1 MIATEGSTSQ
11 SGGVFRGTW
20 VAPAVSLF
28 VVMVVVQL
36 LLGLLWVRPGWS
48 WLELLVFATVFTAF
62 SVLLDRPWLRVSAD
76 GARAG
81 RGPFTRARVPV
92 AEVAVAG
99 PYRLRPRRRGAE
111 HQPGDTVVHR
121 GWGPRVMLERLDGS
135 RVVVGVADPDAA
147 LAALRDAGVPVRT
160 PATSDTPT

>member
-1 MIATEGSTSQ
+1 MISAEGSTRH

-36 LLGLLWVRPGWS
+36 LVGLLWVRPGWS
-48 WLELLVFATVFTAF
+48 WWELLVFATVFTTGSILF
-62 SVLLDRPWLRVSAD
+62 DRPWLRVSAD
-76 GARAG
+76 GVRAG

-92 AEVAVAG
+92 AEVAGAG

-111 HQPGDTVVHR
+111 RQPGDTVVYR
-121 GWGPRVMLERLDGS
+121 GWGPRVMLERVDGS
-135 RVVVGVADPDAA
+135 RVVVGVADPAAA
-147 LAALRDAGVPVRT
+147 LAALGDAGVPVRT
-160 PATSDTPT
+160 PASSDTPA